1 MRSLL
6 QVSPAAAMATQALRA
21 APLVLACSFVA
32 APALA
37 QMEHVPETDWRRTDR
52 HDTLTAAAKPPLF
65 YFEVRFGAYWPS
77 IDSDPKFANLPA
89 EQRPY
94 RSVFGAQCAVGA
106 TGCTTQ
112 SPNPLFYFGLE
123 ADVVPVRIPY
133 VGAFGLGLGWGW
145 THNSATANFT
155 FNAMNPGQPGGPS
168 GETTS
173 LTIMPM
179 HASLVLR
186 ADELMR
192 RTAIPIVPYA
202 KVGVGLLYWH
212 ATTDSGT
219 EVYDPC
225 ESITST
231 PAPAGCNKPKVDG
244 QGLTPTLH
252 FAVGG
257 MIALNFIEPHASA
270 RLDEATGLHHA
281 YVFGE
286 YYNDQVPLRSDV
298 MRVGTS
304 SFAVGLAADF

>member
-1 MRSLL
+1 MRSFL
-6 QVSPAAAMATQALRA
+6 QVAAAAGVAVACALA
-21 APLVLACSFVA
+21 A
-32 APALA
+32 APARA

-89 EQRPY
+89 DQRPY
-94 RSVFGAQCAVGA
+94 RSIFGSQCPAGM
-106 TGCTTQ
+106 TGCSTQ

-123 ADVVPVRIPY
+123 ADVVPLRIPY
-133 VGAFGLGLGWGW
+133 VGAFGFGLGWGW
-145 THNSATANFT
+145 THVSATANFT
-155 FNAMNPGQPGGPS
+155 FNAMNPSQPGGPS
-168 GETTS
+168 AETTS

-179 HASLVLR
+179 HTSLVLR

-212 ATTDSGT
+212 ATTDAGT
-219 EVYDPC
+219 EVYNPC
-225 ESITST
+225 EQISPST
-231 PAPAGCNKPKVDG
+231 PVAAGCNKPKVNG

-270 RLDEATGLHHA
+270 RLDETTGLHHA